1 MLNKEDRAMVREAAR
16 GLTGAA
22 KSNFENAVIARLQAA
37 LDSGVIQPPGSQTR
51 ANSRTSPIA
60 ASGLRRTTKG

>member
-37 LDSGVIQPPGSQTR
+37 LDSGVIHAVTKNRSGRR
-51 ANSRTSPIA
+51 ARQNSPM
-60 ASGLRRTTKG
+60 ASRYVGVL

>member
-16 GLTGAA
+16 GLIGAA

-37 LDSGVIQPPGSQTR
+37 LDSGVIHAVTK
-51 ANSRTSPIA
+51 N
-60 ASGLRRTTKG
+60 RRQMTEFDA